1 MTRAALALLVL
12 AVACKPALPVAQAG
26 EPKPRAAASRLLRRE
41 DLVCFPCH
49 SHVSFEKGPR
59 FAHASAGHRGAGHCH
74 VCHRGAGHEPRAIE
88 RSACLTCHG
97 EQSRELEILATDDR
111 PSK

>member
-1 MTRAALALLVL
+1 MIRQVLALVF
-12 AVACKPALPVAQAG
+12 AVSACNPGLPAARAG
-26 EPKPRAAASRLLRRE
+26 ERQPEASASRLPRRE

-49 SHVSFEKGPR
+49 SQAIFEKGPK
-59 FAHASAGHRGAGHCH
+59 FAHGSTAHRGAGHCH

-97 EQSRELEILATDDR
+97 EQSPELGILATDDT
-111 PSK
+111 PSR